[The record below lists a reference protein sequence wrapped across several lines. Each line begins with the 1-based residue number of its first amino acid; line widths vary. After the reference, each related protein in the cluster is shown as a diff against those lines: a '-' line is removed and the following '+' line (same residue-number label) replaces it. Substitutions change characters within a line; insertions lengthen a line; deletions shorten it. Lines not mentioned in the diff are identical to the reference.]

1 MSDLRQVLTLDAK
14 AAVDRLENH
23 FSEHLR
29 PRIADLVVD
38 TALVQSRKA
47 AGQDTTTAEIALE
60 ASYANITRHE
70 RILLEREASNLLIAV
85 LMKIAGLIR
94 G

>member
-1 MSDLRQVLTLDAK
+1 MKLSDLLKVDAK
-14 AAVDRLENH
+14 SAVDRLENH

-29 PRIADLVVD
+29 PRLADLVVD
-38 TALVQSRKA
+38 TSMVLARKA

-85 LMKIAGLIR
+85 LMKIAGVIS